1 MWGNCSVPMEVDT
14 GASMSI
20 MSEATYYKLWPR
32 RSLSTTHIRLQT
44 YPNRCI
50 VGSTD
55 VQVSYED
62 QTAQLPLVVVKG
74 AGPALLGRNWIS
86 KNWSNIIHWSCL
98 GLSEPLRKYE
108 EIFQEGLET
117 FRDYEAKID
126 HEVSPVATPRFCK
139 TWSLPFSM
147 HQKVHGVW
155 QSMVI

>member
-1 MWGNCSVPMEVDT
+1 MEVDT

-86 KNWSNIIHWSCL
+86 KNWSNIIH
-98 GLSEPLRKYE
+98 
-108 EIFQEGLET
+108 
-117 FRDYEAKID
+117 
-126 HEVSPVATPRFCK
+126 
-139 TWSLPFSM
+139 
-147 HQKVHGVW
+147 
-155 QSMVI
+155 

>member
-1 MWGNCSVPMEVDT
+1 MTPCSSFKPLRVKKATNLQSRYMWGNCSVPMEVDT

-32 RSLSTTHIRLQT
+32 RSQSTTHIRLLT
-44 YPNRCI
+44 YSNRCI

-86 KNWSNIIHWSCL
+86 KNWSNIIH
-98 GLSEPLRKYE
+98 
-108 EIFQEGLET
+108 
-117 FRDYEAKID
+117 
-126 HEVSPVATPRFCK
+126 
-139 TWSLPFSM
+139 
-147 HQKVHGVW
+147 
-155 QSMVI
+155 